1 EDLKFFVTL
10 CQSLNIPFLME
21 NDELKIKT
29 CGFRGDENIKK
40 LYILKYLIENNYVY
54 IKKY

>member
-1 EDLKFFVTL
+1 LKFFVTL